1 MLKMTEAKLI
11 QNFKKI
17 LANNF
22 VPEEDIITCGGNK
35 SRLMDFNFYIK
46 ATNTLISLEAKTFND
61 TRTNS
66 NLFLG
71 LFGKMIKGRCL
82 NNKDE
87 RYSKIPNKEY
97 GFLFFKKD
105 RSKLKKLLSVI
116 DKEDWIIFCYTY
128 SVKHVYLID
137 DDKYELVDALSFID
151 DAGNIDEYF
160 KDAAIEEKD
169 ESEKKENRNNRKWPY
184 RWRNERAIRKRNCL

>member
-1 MLKMTEAKLI
+1 M
-11 QNFKKI
+11 
-17 LANNF
+17 
-22 VPEEDIITCGGNK
+22 
-35 SRLMDFNFYIK
+35 
-46 ATNTLISLEAKTFND
+46 
-61 TRTNS
+61 
-66 NLFLG
+66 
-71 LFGKMIKGRCL
+71 
-82 NNKDE
+82 
-87 RYSKIPNKEY
+87 
-97 GFLFFKKD
+97 
-105 RSKLKKLLSVI
+105 KKLLSVI

-184 RWRNERAIRKRNCL
+184 RCRNERAIRKRNCL